1 MKDGQV
7 LNSSVLT
14 AEEQISLREQ
24 FQEDGYVKINQAFS
38 GNCYYR
44 CRKRSIQM
52 VDRSL
57 KVRSALRGAL
67 GRFVAGRGRCGRRQ
81 AGQKRAVNTP
91 HS

>member
-44 CRKRSIQM
+44 CRKRSIKCSSQ
-52 VDRSL
+52 V
-57 KVRSALRGAL
+57 GA
-67 GRFVAGRGRCGRRQ
+67 
-81 AGQKRAVNTP
+81 
-91 HS
+91 